1 MILPD
6 VRIWRI
12 DAAGKDEAHRA
23 LDAIL
28 ECVTGRPPVLARA
41 EHGKPYLENAPQ
53 IKFNMARTKGK
64 ALVAV
69 TTAAEIGVDIERL
82 RPIPDFE
89 QIAERFLPP
98 GDADSLADLPQPDRE
113 REFFRLWTRAEAL
126 WKAAGVGLYGA
137 GKVIDGQWHVEDIDA
152 GEGFTA
158 AVACAGS
165 PREIIIT
172 DFGADE

>member
-1 MILPD
+1 MKSPEIH
-6 VRIWRI
+6 VWRI
-12 DAAGKDEAHRA
+12 DAPGKDEAHRA
-23 LDAIL
+23 LHAIL
-28 ECVTGRPPVLARA
+28 RSVTGHAPVLARG
-41 EHGKPYLENAPQ
+41 EHGKPHVENAPH
-53 IKFNMARTKGK
+53 IRFNLARTKGK

-69 TTAAEIGVDIERL
+69 TTGVEIGVDIERF
-82 RPIPDFE
+82 RPIPELED
-89 QIAERFLPP
+89 IAERFLPP
-98 GDADSLADLPQPDRE
+98 GDADTLADLPEAERE

-126 WKAAGVGLYGA
+126 WKASGVGLYGA

-165 PREIIIT
+165 PRAITIT